1 MICSCYGKVIFAMNP
16 EKSLSARVTFSSSLF
31 VAVDDPQS
39 VSERFDLR
47 DVMFDLCFGVSRC
60 LLMSF
65 SPPYP
70 IPKSFTY
77 VVQKANLSHL

>member
-1 MICSCYGKVIFAMNP
+1 MNP

-77 VVQKANLSHL
+77 VVQKTNLSPL